1 MHILPIFKR
10 ELRAYFA
17 SSIAYVVL
25 GIFALI
31 SGYFFYILVYSFH
44 LDSLRA
50 TMSRMMPQGL
60 NLTELVLRPFF
71 RNSSV
76 TLLFL
81 LPVVTMRL
89 FAEEKRVGT
98 AELLFTYPVRD
109 IEVLLGK
116 FLAAL
121 ILSIGMVASLLP
133 SLVILA
139 FIGPIEWGP
148 VATGLFGLL
157 FQAAAFIALGTL
169 ASSMTENQIVA
180 AISAFGAL
188 LILWV
193 IGWVGNLAGPP
204 FSTVITHISVIDHLD
219 SFAKGVI
226 ESKDLIYYMNFTILF
241 SFLALRVLES
251 KRWRG

>member
-1 MHILPIFKR
+1 MNIFPIVKR

-17 SSIAYVVL
+17 SPIAYVVL

-44 LDSLRA
+44 LDSLRV
-50 TMSRMMPQGL
+50 TMSRITPPGL

-71 RNSSV
+71 RNASV

-89 FAEEKRVGT
+89 FAEERRMGT

-109 IEVLLGK
+109 VEVLLGK
-116 FLAAL
+116 FLAAFL
-121 ILSIGMVASLLP
+121 LSIGMVASLLP
-133 SLVILA
+133 SLVVLA

-148 VATGLFGLL
+148 VVTGLLGLL
-157 FQAAAFIALGTL
+157 LQTGAFIALGIL
-169 ASSMTENQIVA
+169 FSSLTENQIVA

-204 FSTVITHISVIDHLD
+204 LSTVITHLSVIDHLD

-226 ESKDLIYYMNFTILF
+226 ESKDLIYYVNFMILF
-241 SFLALRVLES
+241 SFLTLRVLES

>member
-1 MHILPIFKR
+1 MNIFPIFKR
-10 ELRAYFA
+10 ELRAYFV
-17 SSIAYVVL
+17 SPIAYVVL

-50 TMSRMMPQGL
+50 TMTRVMPQGL

-71 RNSSV
+71 RNTSI

-81 LPVVTMRL
+81 LPIVTMRL
-89 FAEEKRVGT
+89 FAEEKRMGT

-116 FLAAL
+116 FLAAFV
-121 ILSIGMVASLLP
+121 LSAGMVASLLP
-133 SLVILA
+133 SLLILA
-139 FIGPIEWGP
+139 FIGSVEWGP
-148 VATGLFGLL
+148 VATGLLGLL
-157 FQAAAFIALGTL
+157 LQVGAFTALGIL

-188 LILWV
+188 LLLWV
-193 IGWVGNLAGPP
+193 IGWIGNVAGPP
-204 FSTVITHISVIDHLD
+204 LNTIISHISIIDHLD

-226 ESKDLIYYMNFTILF
+226 ESKDLIYYANFTVLF
-241 SFLALRVLES
+241 SFLTLRVLES

>member
-1 MHILPIFKR
+1 MNIFPILKR
-10 ELRAYFA
+10 ELWASFA
-17 SSIAYVVL
+17 SPIAYVVL

-50 TMSRMMPQGL
+50 TMSRMTPQGL

-71 RNSSV
+71 RNSSI

-81 LPVVTMRL
+81 LPIVTMRL
-89 FAEEKRVGT
+89 FAEEKRMGT

-109 IEVLLGK
+109 MEVLLGK

-121 ILSIGMVASLLP
+121 ILSVSMVASLLP

-139 FIGPIEWGP
+139 FIGKVEGGS
-148 VATGLFGLL
+148 VVTGLLGLL
-157 FQAAAFIALGTL
+157 LQAAAFIALGAL
-169 ASSMTENQIVA
+169 ASSLTENQIVA

-193 IGWVGNLAGPP
+193 IGWMGNLAGPP
-204 FSTVITHISVIDHLD
+204 LNTIITHVSIIDHLD

-226 ESKDLIYYMNFTILF
+226 ESKDLIYYVNLTILF
-241 SFLALRVLES
+241 SFLTLRVLES